1 MAKKQR
7 EEEWVNFIQVNY
19 DVDEVRKINQGL
31 PNAYIPFKVSW
42 MEEFFQ
48 DMTPGEVGK
57 VVLALYEFWK
67 TGEKPKLESRELRF
81 VLNPM
86 ASYLQTMLGSK
97 FKTGCESG
105 KKAALIREIRKLKDR
120 GMPDSEIMEKY
131 PEYQPPNVTSRH
143 VTPRNNNQLSKSTA
157 ISNNQKSKSKGNSK
171 NQRSTTITTATAE
184 AEEVFSSSSSSREGV
199 SDSEG
204 DTSPSSKETKETKI
218 EYRLKAVKLWGQVF
232 GGFQEQEYGCLENRI
247 EKFGGKATYETLC
260 EILKEPTVRQR
271 EDVQAELYKRLRER
285 QPKK

>member
-7 EEEWVNFIQVNY
+7 EEEWVNFIQVDY

-48 DMTPGEVGK
+48 DMGPDEIGT
-57 VVLALYEFWK
+57 VVKALYEFWR

-81 VLNPM
+81 VVNPM
-86 ASYLQTMLGSK
+86 TSYLQTMLGRK
-97 FKTGCESG
+97 FKAGCESG
-105 KKAALIREIRKLKDR
+105 KKAALVREIRKLKDR
-120 GMPDSEIMEKY
+120 GIPDLEIMEKY

-157 ISNNQKSKSKGNSK
+157 ISKGNSN
-171 NQRSTTITTATAE
+171 NQGSTTTAISTTTATAEAE
-184 AEEVFSSSSSSREGV
+184 AEEVFSSSSSSSLEGV

-204 DTSPSSKETKETKI
+204 DTSPSSTNGKKNYTF
-218 EYRLKAVKLWGQVF
+218 AVMKLWKKEY
-232 GGFQEQEYGCLENRI
+232 GFQEMENTYLGNRI
-247 EKFGGKATYETLC
+247 HDFGAKATYETLR
-260 EILKEPTVRQR
+260 EILEEPTIRNR
-271 EDVQAELYKRLRER
+271 EEVQKELYARLRER